1 MEGVNNQLEKLL
13 KEQKIIRTLALR
25 HNGNMARIIRDMR
38 LKGRKDFTPEIETT
52 AIDNPFYQG
61 TTFFEYEN
69 LDNSL

>member
-1 MEGVNNQLEKLL
+1 
-13 KEQKIIRTLALR
+13 
-25 HNGNMARIIRDMR
+25 MR